1 MVKLDL
7 GIVSRLALTLCVTGF
22 MACNKPQAPDCF
34 TQAGEASQE
43 LRILSSFNE
52 LELHHEI
59 HYSLVDTNF
68 CGVLVEGPANLIDK
82 ISATIENNK
91 LKITNENTCNF
102 IRAFD
107 QLFHVTIY
115 FSSIHHVV
123 NFSSFRVDCSTPIQS
138 QKLHWSNKHANGE
151 VFLNLI
157 TDTIAVDSPTGAC
170 DTYLS
175 GVTAVAELYN
185 DSYGHINSE
194 NLLCNYVFINNSS
207 LQTITSKATQY
218 AFVKIESK
226 GNVILKNQPVQVDFD
241 QQGTGQLII
250 E

>member
-7 GIVSRLALTLCVTGF
+7 VIVSRLALTLCVTGF
-22 MACNKPQAPDCF
+22 MACNKPQSPDCF

-43 LRILSSFNE
+43 LRVLSAFNE
-52 LELHHEI
+52 IELHHEI
-59 HYSLVDTNF
+59 HYSLVDTTF
-68 CGVLVEGPANLIDK
+68 CGVLIEGPQNLIDK
-82 ISATIENNK
+82 ISATVENNK

-102 IRAFD
+102 VRSFD

-115 FSSIHHVV
+115 FTNIYQVD
-123 NFSSFRVDCSTPIQS
+123 NFSSFLIDCPSPIHTPN
-138 QKLHWSNKHANGE
+138 LHWSNKHANGN
-151 VFLNLI
+151 VFLNFI
-157 TDTIAVDSPTGAC
+157 TDTISIDSPTGAC

-175 GVTAVAELYN
+175 GLTAVAELYN

-194 NLLCNYVFINNSS
+194 NLSCNYVYINNSS
-207 LQTITSKATQY
+207 LQTITSKASQY

-226 GNVILKNQPVQVDFD
+226 GNVILKNQPAQVDFD

>member
-7 GIVSRLALTLCVTGF
+7 GIVFRLALTLGVTGF
-22 MACNKPQAPDCF
+22 IACNKPQAPDCF

-59 HYSLVDTNF
+59 HYTLVDTNF
-68 CGVLVEGPANLIDK
+68 CGVLIEGPINLIDK
-82 ISATIENNK
+82 ISATVENNK
-91 LKITNENTCNF
+91 LKIMNENTCNF
-102 IRAFD
+102 VRSFD

-115 FSSIHHVV
+115 FSSIYQVN
-123 NFSSFRVDCSTPIQS
+123 NFSSFRVDCLSPIHTQR
-138 QKLHWSNKHANGE
+138 LHWTNKHANGE
-151 VFLNLI
+151 VLLSI
-157 TDTIAVDSPTGAC
+157 QADSISIDSPTGAC
-170 DTYLS
+170 DTHIT
-175 GVTAVAELYN
+175 GVTHVAELYN

-194 NLLCNYVFINNSS
+194 NLTCNYVYINNSS